1 MTFQPLTAA
10 WRVIAT
16 SRSASSPWSWRLNDA
31 EMAAFHAANTGG
43 SVDTEVLT
51 YSDGER
57 VMRARDKQ
65 AAASVRLAAY
75 RGEQAPPVLVPRVV
89 RKPPARPTAGQTVVP
104 YANDPARW

>member
-1 MTFQPLTAA
+1 MQ
-10 WRVIAT
+10 
-16 SRSASSPWSWRLNDA
+16 
-31 EMAAFHAANTGG
+31 EFHTANTAGG
-43 SVDTEVLT
+43 VDTEVLT

-65 AAASVRLAAY
+65 AAATVRLAAY

-104 YANDPARW
+104 FAGDPARW

>member
-1 MTFQPLTAA
+1 MTHQPLTAA

-16 SRSASSPWSWRLNDA
+16 SRSASSPWSWRLSDA
-31 EMAAFHAANTGG
+31 EMQEFHAANTAG

-65 AAASVRLAAY
+65 AAAAARLAAY

-89 RKPPARPTAGQTVVP
+89 RKPPARPTAGPTLVP
-104 YANDPARW
+104 FANDPARW

>member
-1 MTFQPLTAA
+1 MQPLTAA

-16 SRSASSPWSWRLNDA
+16 SRSASSPWSWRLSDA
-31 EMAAFHAANTGG
+31 EMEAFHAANLAG

-65 AAASVRLAAY
+65 AAARARLAAY

-89 RKPPARPTAGQTVVP
+89 RKPPARPTAGRTVMP
-104 YANDPARW
+104 FAGDPARWG